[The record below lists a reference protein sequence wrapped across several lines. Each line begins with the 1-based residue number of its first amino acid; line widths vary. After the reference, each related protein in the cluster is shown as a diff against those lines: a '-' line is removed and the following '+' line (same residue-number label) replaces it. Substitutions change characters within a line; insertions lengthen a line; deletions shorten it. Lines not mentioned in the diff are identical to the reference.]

1 MENGVFVKIDDYKDV
16 LDVIGLIK
24 DKVSHAKSN
33 VEKIKS
39 IKEREDAE
47 LNSWSTR
54 LAEIESK
61 VGEMDKV
68 LLHPSI

>member
-24 DKVSHAKSN
+24 EKVSQAKGN
-33 VEKIKS
+33 IEKIKS
-39 IKEREDAE
+39 VKEREDAE
-47 LNSWSTR
+47 LSSWSSK

-61 VGEMDKV
+61 VGEMDRA